1 MNNKP
6 IEILWTGGFDSTF
19 RVTQLSRLPVVIQ
32 PYYLS
37 DNRMSESYELNAI
50 SDCIELFKNNPYT
63 KCEFKPIIIVK
74 KDERIEDNQIQESFD
89 RICATDFMGG
99 QYTWLACFAKDHPG
113 IELSIHKDD
122 KAMGIISRYGRLK
135 KVGNIMGG
143 GILS

>member
-1 MNNKP
+1 MNTP

-50 SDCIELFKNNPYT
+50 SDCSELLKNKPKT
-63 KCEFKPIIIVK
+63 KCVFKPLIIVK
-74 KDERIEDNQIQESFD
+74 KNERIEDQQISNAFE

-99 QYTWLACFAKDHPG
+99 QYTWLACFAKEHPG

-122 KAMGIISRYGRLK
+122 KAIGIITKYGRLK

-143 GILS
+143 VFYLR